1 MTGLGRISTVVALAL
16 STIVVGAVQATA
28 ADGPVVVADWQ
39 MNELQSDDTM
49 ADSSGNGITA
59 SLDGLSV
66 IRNGAY
72 YDFNEADK
80 PNKAIAPEHIVRV
93 PHTDALNPG
102 TGTYAV
108 EFRYRTDRPYGNI
121 VQKGQAG
128 ARGGYWKF
136 QLPQGEVSCLF
147 RGPSGSN
154 SVRYQ
159 DYKDYG
165 NGVTGRLDDDEWH
178 TVRCERFFDKRGE
191 GLRMYVDGQYV
202 GINRGNTGVLANR
215 EPVYIGGKGFCNQV
229 TITCDYFGGEIDWVR
244 IERP

>member
-1 MTGLGRISTVVALAL
+1 MVGFSRLVVVAAL
-16 STIVVGAVQATA
+16 TVATTVLGAAQAG
-28 ADGPVVVADWQ
+28 ADGDPVVVADWQ
-39 MNELQSDDTM
+39 MNEPAGADTM
-49 ADSSGNGITA
+49 TDASGNGITA
-59 SLDGLSV
+59 SLTGLSV
-66 IRNGAY
+66 VLNGEF
-72 YDFNEADK
+72 YDFNENDK
-80 PNKAIAPEHIVRV
+80 PNKTYAPEHIVRV
-93 PHTDALNPG
+93 PHTEALNPG

-159 DYKDYG
+159 SEKVYAG
-165 NGVTGRLDDDEWH
+165 GLTGRLDDDQWH
-178 TVRCERFFDKRGE
+178 TVRCERFFDSRGE
-191 GLRMYVDGQYV
+191 GLRMWVDGQV
-202 GINRGNTGVLANR
+202 IGTNRGGTGTMANK
-215 EPVYIGGKGFCNQV
+215 EPVYIGGKGYCNQV